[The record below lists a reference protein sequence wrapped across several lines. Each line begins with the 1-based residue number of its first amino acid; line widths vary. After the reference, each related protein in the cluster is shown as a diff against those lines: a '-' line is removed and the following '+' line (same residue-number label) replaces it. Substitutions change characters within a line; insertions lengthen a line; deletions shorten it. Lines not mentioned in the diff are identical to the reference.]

1 MVNIYPCIYTIQYTN
16 KEYTPQKLKK
26 LTYDIYM
33 KCSISND
40 FSGFIAF
47 NHFDLN
53 YLIELQNYDLVKFII
68 TGHQIDARLLNQFVN
83 RIVLVGNSDHIIFRL
98 CQGCDVK
105 KSSPFFVYRTK
116 REMDRIR
123 FLSISFTCLLFGDGD
138 LLVSFLTILVIKY

>member
-53 YLIELQNYDLVKFII
+53 YLIEL
-68 TGHQIDARLLNQFVN
+68 
-83 RIVLVGNSDHIIFRL
+83 
-98 CQGCDVK
+98 
-105 KSSPFFVYRTK
+105 
-116 REMDRIR
+116 
-123 FLSISFTCLLFGDGD
+123 
-138 LLVSFLTILVIKY
+138 